1 MYKEEKLSSIWLCS
15 EGGNF
20 WRKSQEMVVVG
31 SELIVD
37 RQRMKLSSMEKRKRE
52 SKGHRQTEKI
62 FNGWLLRDSFPL
74 VVYSE
79 FLIYVA
85 RMRAVNS

>member
-1 MYKEEKLSSIWLCS
+1 MVV
-15 EGGNF
+15 
-20 WRKSQEMVVVG
+20 VVVG

-85 RMRAVNS
+85 RMQAVNS